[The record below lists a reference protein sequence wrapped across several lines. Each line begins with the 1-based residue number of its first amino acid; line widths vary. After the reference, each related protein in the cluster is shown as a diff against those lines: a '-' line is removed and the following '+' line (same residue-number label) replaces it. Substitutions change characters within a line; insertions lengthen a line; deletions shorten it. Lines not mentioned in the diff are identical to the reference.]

1 MSSIGNDL
9 AAIRK
14 HKGYSI
20 QDVHEATR
28 IPIHTIQ
35 TIEDGTIF
43 TDSNEITTYV
53 RSFVRT
59 YGRAIKL
66 SDSLLTEALDQEEVG
81 EYDHKLLDPFPEL
94 SEKAEDEKST
104 SSYKDE
110 EKESTNEKPAGKT
123 KGWRKSRKKSKAPSF
138 TFEEEKASSG
148 SSKSAKSEKPG
159 SADVRNIDW
168 SKIGSGGRKS
178 RRSTPPV
185 WLLSTILV
193 IILIISGYIIIS
205 QFGLF
210 SDNGLF
216 KQDEQNLPESEEM
229 EEPVGMGNQDLPI
242 ELSDQSPGETSG
254 EELNP
259 ALEDTLFLTVYAAYE
274 RLDPVRV
281 WSDLKRR
288 IDPYWIEQGTALN
301 FEFQDTI
308 RVSGNYSNMLLF
320 FNGNRIESFRS
331 LYYNDQEN
339 AVELTRTQF
348 TGNPQWATPVPFDL
362 PDNVAEPD
370 TVRRR
375 PSFY

>member
-14 HKGYSI
+14 YKGYSI

-94 SEKAEDEKST
+94 SKKAEDKKSA
-104 SSYKDE
+104 SSDKDDE
-110 EKESTNEKPAGKT
+110 EESTNEKPSDKK
-123 KGWRKSRKKSKAPSF
+123 KGWRKSRKKNKAPSF
-138 TFEEEKASSG
+138 TFEEEKAASG
-148 SSKSAKSEKPG
+148 SPKSAKSEQAG

-193 IILIISGYIIIS
+193 IILLVSGYVIIS

-210 SDNGLF
+210 SETGLF
-216 KQDEQNLPESEEM
+216 KQDQQSLPQSEEL
-229 EEPVGMGNQDLPI
+229 EEPAGMGNQDLPI
-242 ELSDQSPGETSG
+242 ELSEQSPGEISD
-254 EELNP
+254 EQLNT

-331 LYYNDQEN
+331 LYYNEQEN